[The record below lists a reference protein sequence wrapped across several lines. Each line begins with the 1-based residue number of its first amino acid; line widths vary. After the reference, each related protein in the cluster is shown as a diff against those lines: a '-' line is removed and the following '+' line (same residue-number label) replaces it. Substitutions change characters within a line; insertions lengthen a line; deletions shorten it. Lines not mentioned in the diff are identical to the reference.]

1 MRKSS
6 YAMLINPVASVDVL
20 ERCEEESMQHMNAQI
35 LLEAPQKDIP
45 EHIER

>member
-1 MRKSS
+1 
-6 YAMLINPVASVDVL
+6 MLINPVAGVEVL
-20 ERCEEESMQHMNAQI
+20 ESREKYFIEHMDAQI